1 MDFDYHDSF
10 HRLSQ
15 AYYEAEHDAC
25 QQVMQVAGT
34 ILDQA
39 KTLNFEN
46 DLHYF
51 LSEFSTVFSHLG
63 EFSYTPFGEDDVME
77 YKVNTKDVFVRSQE
91 MSRALQEEIATVQ
104 IQKEEVLF
112 CLMCERV

>member
-10 HRLSQ
+10 HRLAQ
-15 AYYEAEHDAC
+15 AYYEAEHEAC
-25 QQVMQVAGT
+25 QQVMQVSGT

-51 LSEFSTVFSHLG
+51 LSEFSSVFSHPG
-63 EFSYTPFGEDDVME
+63 EFNYLPYGDDDVVE
-77 YKVNTKDVFVRSQE
+77 YKV
-91 MSRALQEEIATVQ
+91 
-104 IQKEEVLF
+104 
-112 CLMCERV
+112 MCILPL